1 MENNIVIPAETQK
14 QIDQAENE
22 LQTVKSYVICNDQ
35 QYSGT
40 ADMLKSIKA
49 KINTLETKRKD
60 ITSPMD
66 SAKKA
71 VMDLFRPA
79 LEKLEGAERML
90 KNKMMDYQH
99 ELDRKASAAQ
109 ALLDEQARKDRAK
122 LEARAEKAAAK
133 GDTDKADD
141 LQAQATAVVA
151 PVVEA
156 AKPKVAGVNTVT
168 RWKFRIKDD
177 KLIPREYLIPNE
189 KVLQA
194 LATSSKGSL
203 AIPGVEFYSETDINA
218 SRK

>member
-1 MENNIVIPAETQK
+1 MNEIAIPKEIQD
-14 QIDQAENE
+14 QIDSTPKYLAAAQAYAITTD
-22 LQTVKSYVICNDQ
+22 LQYA
-35 QYSGT
+35 GT
-40 ADMLKSIKA
+40 ADRLKDVKRVLGELDTA
-49 KINTLETKRKD
+49 RKKVTKPLD
-60 ITSPMD
+60 E
-66 SAKKA
+66 AKKA
-71 VMDLFRPA
+71 LMDLFKPA
-79 LEKLEGAERML
+79 IERLETAERFY
-90 KNKMMDYQH
+90 KNKMMDYQR
-99 ELDRKASAAQ
+99 ELDRKAAAAQ

-122 LEARAEKAAAK
+122 LEARAEKAASK

-141 LQAQATAVVA
+141 LQAQAATVVA